1 MDRLSD
7 PKEWRIVLMYLLF
20 VQFVAFVVCRCCCFS
35 PLFINV
41 MNRFTLFL
49 LSVFTQFLFLLFFY
63 FVYVLLNI
71 IIYFAF
77 NYISLLISIRFD
89 STRLN
94 SIRFG
99 SIRFIFNVYPSDLL
113 SIEIRCVSVERIIS
127 VNITFFA
134 KSLFSLFIW
143 FGFSLRVLCLLVKYI
158 HVSVCVCVRFVLL
171 FKV

>member
-1 MDRLSD
+1 MANCVNVF
-7 PKEWRIVLMYLLF
+7 IVRSICCFCCSPLLLLF
-20 VQFVAFVVCRCCCFS
+20 TSFYQCNESFYVVSSICFY
-35 PLFINV
+35 
-41 MNRFTLFL
+41 
-49 LSVFTQFLFLLFFY
+49 SVSVSVSVVFY

-89 STRLN
+89 STRLD

-158 HVSVCVCVRFVLL
+158 HVSVCVCVFGLCCCSRCKFL
-171 FKV
+171 F

>member
-1 MDRLSD
+1 MANCVNVF
-7 PKEWRIVLMYLLF
+7 IVRSICCFCCSPLLLLF
-20 VQFVAFVVCRCCCFS
+20 TSFYQCNESFYVVSSICFY
-35 PLFINV
+35 
-41 MNRFTLFL
+41 
-49 LSVFTQFLFLLFFY
+49 SVSVSVVFY

-158 HVSVCVCVRFVLL
+158 HVSVWVCVCVFGLCCCSRCKFL
-171 FKV
+171 F